1 MLKQGCRQEVLEKT
15 RGGASVFTG
24 TATYATPDRQEKVW
38 LHQEAER
45 ERESAMHRGKVL
57 ASSTEVGISMP
68 HLGTWRLFGA
78 GRGRG
83 RELI

>member
-1 MLKQGCRQEVLEKT
+1 MSSQELPPMPHLIGKRRCGFTKKQR
-15 RGGASVFTG
+15 
-24 TATYATPDRQEKVW
+24 
-38 LHQEAER
+38 ER